1 MKNLI
6 ITLLTFGTVSL
17 IDNALNEYFKNYSF
31 ILTWLFVF
39 TVISILDMYDKI
51 DKLNNKK

>member
-6 ITLLTFGTVSL
+6 ITLLTFGTVFL

-31 ILTWLFVF
+31 ILTWLFGF
-39 TVISILDMYDKI
+39 TVMSILDMYDKI